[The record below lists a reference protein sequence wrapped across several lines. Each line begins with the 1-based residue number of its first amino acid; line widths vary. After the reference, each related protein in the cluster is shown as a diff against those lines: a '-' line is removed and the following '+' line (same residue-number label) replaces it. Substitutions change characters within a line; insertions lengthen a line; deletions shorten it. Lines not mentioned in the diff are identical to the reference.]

1 MHFGGF
7 PQKKI
12 FIINYLAYIYV
23 DQWRMLAVPLQ
34 FSCSPVQMR
43 TVVFYHV
50 CHVIYHLCKDAS
62 SKFTGKSE
70 IFSDFYFFPTH
81 PYENLNALWHWELQ
95 SGTAV
100 TSKMVWT
107 LFSASPWQ
115 RTSCLLTQCKKPST
129 KDGIGGFGAAS
140 GQEGGTKYS
149 VEGWGEWEWE
159 AEEHVWCIQNTN
171 GHEKLSSPS
180 ELRTHVKQANA
191 KKPVVIYWKVTFT
204 CVVPGW

>member
-1 MHFGGF
+1 MSINGVFSRTLA
-7 PQKKI
+7 I
-12 FIINYLAYIYV
+12 F
-23 DQWRMLAVPLQ
+23 M
-34 FSCSPVQMR
+34 FSCANEDSGV
-43 TVVFYHV
+43 YHV

-107 LFSASPWQ
+107 LFSASRDRERLVYWHNAKSPA
-115 RTSCLLTQCKKPST
+115 RKMGLGGLGRHRGKKVVPST
-129 KDGIGGFGAAS
+129 ASRDGGNES
-140 GQEGGTKYS
+140 GRRKSTSDAFKTQT
-149 VEGWGEWEWE
+149 V
-159 AEEHVWCIQNTN
+159 
-171 GHEKLSSPS
+171 HEKLSSPS